1 MKDGIKLFIKI
12 IIILLFL
19 IVTPFFKELSN
30 FFAEN
35 SRDNKLII
43 SLKDIEAVDN
53 FDTLK
58 SLNVMSVKEL
68 IRMDEET
75 IMFIPSAT
83 KPNNTN
89 KPATN
94 KKKIYIYNTH
104 QQEGYSDTGSVME
117 AAALLSNELVKLG
130 YEVVLETNDF
140 NKYANDNNLNYNQLY
155 LVSSKYLNDAFVNY
169 KGFDLVID
177 LHRDS
182 IPRNLTYYTEGKL
195 NYAKMMLVVGGLSDN
210 SYDVTKT
217 SATLTDIINK
227 EHNGMMRSVMNREAY
242 YNQQMF
248 PKMILIELGSDANT
262 FDEV

>member
-1 MKDGIKLFIKI
+1 
-12 IIILLFL
+12 
-19 IVTPFFKELSN
+19 
-30 FFAEN
+30 
-35 SRDNKLII
+35 
-43 SLKDIEAVDN
+43 
-53 FDTLK
+53 
-58 SLNVMSVKEL
+58 MSVKEL

-75 IMFIPSAT
+75 IMFIPSAK
-83 KPNNTN
+83 KPSDNSSITN
-89 KPATN
+89 KPLSN

-104 QQEGYSDTGSVME
+104 QQEAYSDTGSVME

-140 NKYANDNNLNYNQLY
+140 SKYANDNNLDYNQLY
-155 LVSSKYLNDAFVNY
+155 LVSSKYINDAFVNY

-182 IPRNLTYYTEGKL
+182 IPRNLTYYNEGKL

-210 SYDVTKT
+210 SYDVTKL

-227 EHNGMMRSVMNREAY
+227 EHNGIMRSVMNREAY

-262 FDEV
+262 FDEVKNTIPILANGLNKLMEDN